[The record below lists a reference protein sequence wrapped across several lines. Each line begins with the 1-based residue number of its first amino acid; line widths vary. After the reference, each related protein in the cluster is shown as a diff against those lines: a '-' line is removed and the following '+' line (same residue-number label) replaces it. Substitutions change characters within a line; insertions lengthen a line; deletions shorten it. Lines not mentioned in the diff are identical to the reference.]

1 MVLTTNQSFV
11 DNIRIMEVQRHNLS
25 INVSGTSKVVKGRT
39 AKLQVK
45 VENIGECEAK
55 NFTIRLK
62 SGGKEI
68 NSYEWNDKLAPFSS
82 CTLDFQVPSSAIIAD
97 AKEMKVIA
105 EVEYDKDLDNT
116 DNKAETTIRLEDSE
130 KPTIQ
135 NLRGTREQSNVSLEW
150 EAPNTAPQTVT
161 EDFERYDAWSTEF
174 GDWTLIDANGGYSG
188 GFFDDLWYPISSL
201 SSPISY
207 SIRLY

>member
-1 MVLTTNQSFV
+1 M
-11 DNIRIMEVQRHNLS
+11 
-25 INVSGTSKVVKGRT
+25 
-39 AKLQVK
+39 K

-135 NLRGTREQSNVSLEW
+135 NLRGTRKQSNVSLEW

-188 GFFDDLWYPISSL
+188 GFFDDLWYPQSVHSV
-201 SSPISY
+201 
-207 SIRLY
+207 RLYHIQSVCIRRKCGNP